1 MKRASQLGEA
11 RGKGSHGGGSAARH
25 RERGR
30 AQAERRKS
38 PRHARGLLRLWRHPS
53 RPTHRLRGKQPPGP
67 SRRALAAAA
76 LAEAKAQAAAARA
89 ATAEANARAGAA
101 DAARAEA
108 VDLAAEIGQVARKAS
123 QWAAAEVRRSSR
135 IVLFFQ
141 MIGSTLV
148 EDGRALV

>member
-38 PRHARGLLRLWRHPS
+38 LRHARGLLRPGRHPS
-53 RPTHRLRGKQPPGP
+53 LPIHRLRGKQPPGP

-108 VDLAAEIGQVARKAS
+108 VELAAEIGQVARKAS
-123 QWAAAEVRRSSR
+123 QWAWAEARRSGR
-135 IVLFFQ
+135 IVP
-141 MIGSTLV
+141 LV
-148 EDGRALV
+148 ALI

>member
-38 PRHARGLLRLWRHPS
+38 LRHARGLLRPGRHPS
-53 RPTHRLRGKQPPGP
+53 IPTHRLRGKQPGS

-108 VDLAAEIGQVARKAS
+108 VELAAEIGQVARKAS
-123 QWAAAEVRRSSR
+123 QWAWAEARRSGR
-135 IVLFFQ
+135 IVP
-141 MIGSTLV
+141 LV
-148 EDGRALV
+148 ALI